1 MALKIKTFF
10 FEKRLAFFLSLAL
23 VACVGLLPLSSDAPC
38 LAVLP
43 LCRGHRPCCVCAAL
57 HLQRQPPLPFT
68 QQHVI
73 CSVFHGQDV
82 VTVTAIR
89 CSVSSAFLLS
99 NKLPEEGGR
108 RWRLP
113 VTSLPPSSKAADIG
127 LLLPMWELTWMSHL
141 LFPVSLISASG
152 ADSLISA
159 PSDMGGEHSEFP
171 ISSSPTQGHCCHSC
185 SWRKVRGWWGH
196 HRLPTS
202 VGFSMVYLVMADV
215 TPVCYS
221 TKVGKCYPGPIAV
234 SGLDLMAI
242 VLVHVVPKEGKQW
255 GMTIMYCLPK
265 WGPC

>member
-113 VTSLPPSSKAADIG
+113 VTSLPPSLIKGSRHWVAA
-127 LLLPMWELTWMSHL
+127 
-141 LFPVSLISASG
+141 AN
-152 ADSLISA
+152 
-159 PSDMGGEHSEFP
+159 
-171 ISSSPTQGHCCHSC
+171 
-185 SWRKVRGWWGH
+185 
-196 HRLPTS
+196 
-202 VGFSMVYLVMADV
+202 VGV
-215 TPVCYS
+215 
-221 TKVGKCYPGPIAV
+221 
-234 SGLDLMAI
+234 DLN
-242 VLVHVVPKEGKQW
+242 VPPPLSRQ
-255 GMTIMYCLPK
+255 PHQR
-265 WGPC
+265 